1 VYGSPAVWRARVFVG
16 SYSGRFYAFDAAT
29 GEPRWTFNANGKIS
43 GSATVIGNVVYFAT
57 LSGGTRSKGRTY
69 ALNARTGKLLW
80 SFPDGKYTPVAAVQG
95 RLFLIGYGTVYGMVP
110 R

>member
-1 VYGSPAVWRARVFVG
+1 NDTVLAG
-16 SYSGRFYAFDAAT
+16 SYSGRFFALDAAT
-29 GEPRWTFNANGKIS
+29 GVERWSFRANGAIS

-57 LSGGTRSKGRTY
+57 LKKRTY

-80 SFPDGKYTPVAAVQG
+80 SFPDGKYTPVVAEQG